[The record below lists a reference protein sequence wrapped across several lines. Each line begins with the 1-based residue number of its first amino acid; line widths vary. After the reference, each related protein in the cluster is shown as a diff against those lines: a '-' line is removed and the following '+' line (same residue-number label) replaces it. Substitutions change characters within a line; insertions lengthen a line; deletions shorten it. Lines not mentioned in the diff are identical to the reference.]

1 MRSIAPN
8 TRTKSPQRKLQEG
21 QAIVLIALLMLVLFA
36 MLGLAIDSGRAYVD
50 RRDLQSAVD
59 AAALAAG
66 DWYENYPDLTPH
78 SIPNAVQVFQNDLRI
93 YAPVSTP
100 LPAHSVIGPNANLP
114 KDVYSYSFYS
124 GSLLLTVTAI
134 NTQFNGYQFTFD
146 VQHWLPLAFMQIF
159 GGPATAYI
167 TATATS
173 IVGNQRQ
180 TPAILTLN
188 PTGCS
193 LTMKGGS
200 KLTVLG
206 DVYANGQACVDIN
219 LNEAGN
225 CYGAAGSTCSAA
237 SYWCYNSTPGFI
249 PYDPNGS
256 GPPVHP
262 VGSCATGDTIG
273 APVVPAPS
281 LPDPNY
287 LAPSIGFYNSPQSF
301 NLDNRGTYTEMLPGS
316 YGTFHLSGASPAK
329 CAFLDAGIYQWT
341 GGYTSDA
348 TGSLLSNELKAPNEE
363 LYSAVGTQTT
373 ASPQFWNLNGA
384 GCAGSFT
391 LAVTTA
397 AGYGIKKGG
406 LGIGSWGVELTSVRY
421 DQFLDSSSAFSPN
434 PCLAGCRRESAPS
447 GCQQVPTLDIKDQVI
462 DVSITQNAP
471 GAEYYNVYVNPN
483 GCLPCVPVTACPVG
497 TDAAGTANDFSFIGS
512 FNAPGFSGGV
522 PVGPYPNGG
531 AGTIITGGTGGWVCS
546 AAGHTI
552 CAVTAGTLLPN
563 TLCFAQA
570 RYKNC
575 QPPDDE
581 YPPQCFSN
589 CVPPPTTLSQENA
602 PMNLEYF
609 PFTGGDVANENYCQT
624 SPASGGDPNAPCATA
639 NFTPGAVQF
648 YFPGGSC
655 MTQNAQGATYVF
667 SGKQYNWIVIYQQPV
682 YPVPPI
688 SCSNTLDG
696 GAATQYIGTIYT
708 PTADWK
714 ITGGARS
721 PLAGQVIAWTA
732 TVAGGAAVGVDFNPN
747 YAPAPPAARLIN

>member
-66 DWYENYPDLTPH
+66 DWYENYPDLTPDT
-78 SIPNAVQVFQNDLRI
+78 IPNGVQVFQNDLRI
-93 YAPVSTP
+93 YGPVSTP

-188 PTGCS
+188 PIGCS

-225 CYGAAGSTCSAA
+225 CYGAAGSTCSSA
-237 SYWCYNSTPGFI
+237 SYWCYNGTPGFI
-249 PYDPNGS
+249 PYDPNGG

-262 VGSCATGDTIG
+262 IGSCAPGDTIG

-281 LPDPNY
+281 LPDPAY
-287 LAPSIGFYNSPQSF
+287 LAPSISYYTTPQSF
-301 NLDNRGTYTEMLPGS
+301 NLDNRGTYTEMYPGS
-316 YGTFHLSGASPAK
+316 YTTFHLSGASPAK

-348 TGSLLSNELKAPNEE
+348 TGSLLSNELKAPSEE
-363 LYSAVGTQTT
+363 LYTAPGTT
-373 ASPQFWNLNGA
+373 ATAVPQFWNLNSA
-384 GCAGSFT
+384 GCAGAFT
-391 LAVTTA
+391 TNVTIA
-397 AGYGIKKGG
+397 AGYGIKHGG
-406 LGIGSWGVELTSVRY
+406 LLPGPWGVELTSVRY
-421 DQFLDSSSAFSPN
+421 DQFLDSTSAFSPN
-434 PCLAGCRRESAPS
+434 PCLVAPGCRRESAPS
-447 GCQQVPTLDIKDQVI
+447 ACQVAITDDSKDQVV

-471 GAEYYNVYVNPN
+471 GAEYYNVYLNPGGCDGNVNN
-483 GCLPCVPVTACPVG
+483 
-497 TDAAGTANDFSFIGS
+497 FSFTGT
-512 FNAPGFSGGV
+512 FNAPGFSGGN
-522 PVGPYPNGG
+522 PTGPYPSGG
-531 AGTIITGGTGGWVCS
+531 PGSVLTGGTGGWVCG

-552 CAVTAGTLLPN
+552 CAVTALSLLP
-563 TLCFAQA
+563 TKVCWAQTRA
-570 RYKNC
+570 KNC
-575 QPPDDE
+575 DTPDDE
-581 YPPQCFSN
+581 LIPQCFSN

-602 PMNLEYF
+602 PMKLQYS
-609 PFTGGDVANENYCQT
+609 PWTGGDVTNENYCQT
-624 SPASGGDPNAPCATA
+624 SPPSGGDPNSPCATA

-648 YFPGGSC
+648 YFPGASC

-682 YPVPPI
+682 YPVPPT

-747 YAPAPPAARLIN
+747 YARRAADQLAGRSGQGPPGPRPI